1 MTDPPSICH
10 CTLSKF
16 DFAQVSY
23 CLSEF
28 VSRQSELISYS
39 TRGCGGQEQ
48 SADMFHIWY
57 WLFSALRDSL
67 VSDHS
72 RDGLWKGHLLVE
84 VFLLLLM
91 LLLLSMCACA
101 CRHIPYH
108 TMHVEERWHLYGTG
122 SLFLSLKF
130 SHHACAA
137 APFTLRG
144 TSLTRW
150 THY

>member
-10 CTLSKF
+10 RILSKF

-48 SADMFHIWY
+48 SADTFNICY

-67 VSDHS
+67 VPDHS
-72 RDGLWKGHLLVE
+72 CDGLWKGHLLVE
-84 VFLLLLM
+84 VLLLLLM
-91 LLLLSMCACA
+91 LLLLSVCACT

-108 TMHVEERWHLYGTG
+108 TIPCMWRKDDICMELALSFCRWNSVITLVQQLHLP
-122 SLFLSLKF
+122 SEA
-130 SHHACAA
+130 SH
-137 APFTLRG
+137 
-144 TSLTRW
+144 
-150 THY
+150 